1 MHRLFPR
8 VLPIAALLLVVS
20 ACGGDDSTDIP
31 TAPPPTDVTEAFQGV
46 LALNGAFTHSFTVAS
61 SSVITAQLV
70 SLSPDPTLTVGLA
83 LGTWNGSICQI
94 VRVNDQTKQG
104 DVVDGATNSPGD
116 FCVRIYDASG
126 TIVQAQ
132 AYLIH
137 VFHQ

>member
-1 MHRLFPR
+1 MHRLFAR
-8 VLPIAALLLVVS
+8 VFPIAALLLVVS
-20 ACGGDDSTDIP
+20 ACGGDNNDDLP
-31 TAPPPTDVTEAFQGV
+31 TTPPPVDVTEAFQGV
-46 LALNGAFTHSFTVAS
+46 LALNGAFTHSFTVNS

-70 SLSPDPTLTVGLA
+70 SLSPDPTLVVGLA

-104 DVVDGATNSPGD
+104 DVVDGATNTAGQ
-116 FCVRIYDASG
+116 FCVRIYDANG

>member
-20 ACGGDDSTDIP
+20 ACGGDDNNDIP

-46 LALNGAFTHSFTVAS
+46 LALNGAFTHSFTVTGATQL
-61 SSVITAQLV
+61 TAQLL
-70 SLSPDPTLTVGLA
+70 SLSPDSTLTVGLA

-94 VRVNDQTKQG
+94 VLANDQTKQG
-104 DVVDGATNSPGD
+104 DVVVGATNSPGD
-116 FCVRIYDASG
+116 FCVRIYDARG
-126 TIVQAQ
+126 TVVEAQ